1 MSFPDP
7 LGFFGRMGSVHARG
21 LVSSDFCAD
30 RSPWN
35 DRATEPIYPFIS
47 RIAVS
52 LRFGGRSETLGVRL
66 LWTGLMFLDLGLWA
80 WRGFGGNAWCSKDR
94 R

>member
-7 LGFFGRMGSVHARG
+7 LGFSGGWAQSTLGGWCLLIFALIRS
-21 LVSSDFCAD
+21 

-52 LRFGGRSETLGVRL
+52 LRFGGRSETLGL
-66 LWTGLMFLDLGLWA
+66 LAMNRADIL
-80 WRGFGGNAWCSKDR
+80 GFGIVGLARIR